1 MSKRFFVEDGAA
13 NCRSASG
20 AGQHSAREIHHP
32 PGHQAGTCLFLLF
45 PSFLLPL
52 APPHA
57 RFSHPRAPCLT
68 CGQQQNFVIG
78 LGSKCNDVYCV
89 DFGLAKLY
97 RDRKTLVHL
106 PLRDGSLAGTPR
118 YASISNH
125 LGIAQSRRDDLESIA
140 YMLIYF
146 LKGKLPWQGLKASD
160 KRTKYGL
167 ILECKQ
173 STSINTLC
181 EGLPR
186 EFSEFLQYSRT
197 MRFDEEPNLD
207 YTRKLFRDLYSA
219 RGYDTLQGKMW
230 DWDPTI
236 SSSAAIAAKTA
247 AKNTD
252 RPSTMPAA
260 PDAAAAGNDA
270 TALERTQSAGAPTR
284 GSAAAKKRA
293 TRNDDE
299 SLEPKLGEEGAVE
312 GTLPTRPNTAGDA
325 MVVDNP

>member
-1 MSKRFFVEDGAA
+1 M
-13 NCRSASG
+13 
-20 AGQHSAREIHHP
+20 
-32 PGHQAGTCLFLLF
+32 
-45 PSFLLPL
+45 
-52 APPHA
+52 
-57 RFSHPRAPCLT
+57 
-68 CGQQQNFVIG
+68 
-78 LGSKCNDVYCV
+78 YCV

-173 STSINTLC
+173 NTSIHSLC

-207 YTRKLFRDLYSA
+207 YTRKLFRDLYVA
-219 RGYDTLQGKMW
+219 RGYDAMQGKMW
-230 DWDPTI
+230 DWDPPVTAPVPTTT
-236 SSSAAIAAKTA
+236 SSSAAAPAAANAAKGKA
-247 AKNTD
+247 AGAPTD
-252 RPSTMPAA
+252 RPSTTPAA
-260 PDAAAAGNDA
+260 TDAAAEEAR
-270 TALERTQSAGAPTR
+270 ALERTQSAGNSKAAPVP
-284 GSAAAKKRA
+284 AKKRNADASAA
-293 TRNDDE
+293 TRPRGQKDDDDNE
-299 SLEPKLGEEGAVE
+299 SLEPKLGEDPTDG
-312 GTLPTRPNTAGDA
+312 GLLTRPATAGLGEDA
-325 MVVDNP
+325 MQVEA